1 MSERKDAIQKH
12 TADQLAL
19 ERHILEAVERQ
30 REHDD
35 LRADVRANKVVIEI
49 ERTLRQHIAALEA
62 LAETYDVGAEGFL
75 KKAVSEALGAVAG
88 LYDKMREHSVSRLL
102 RDNYTA
108 LSLAAMGYTAY
119 NAFGL
124 AIKEDTIA
132 QLAEQH
138 LRDLTPLLVEISKVL
153 PHTVVREVAEENDE
167 FPVDTT
173 VGLLAEQRTQ
183 KAWEPSVTEV

>member
-35 LRADVRANKVVIEI
+35 LRADARANKVVIEI
-49 ERTLRQHIAALEA
+49 ERTLRRHIAALEA
-62 LAETYDVGAEGFL
+62 LAETYDVGAEGIL
-75 KKAVSEALGAVAG
+75 KKAVTEVLGVAAG
-88 LYDKMREHSVSRLL
+88 VYDKMREHSVSRLL
-102 RDNYTA
+102 RDDYTA

-124 AIKEDTIA
+124 AINEDAIA
-132 QLAEQH
+132 QLAENH

-153 PHTVVREVAEENDE
+153 PHAVVREVAEENDE

-173 VGLLAEQRTQ
+173 VGPLSEQRTQ